1 MNSRNSLILN
11 VVLSIAVIVLYV
23 LHFSNGTST
32 QSSGTDASEDVWIE
46 DTTLAQKA
54 LTSSRPLKVVFIRAD
69 SIYVKYEYFT
79 NLKKGIEAKTRRS
92 EAELEGE
99 MKRLEKDYEDAQR
112 RAQSMSKEQIME
124 LEQRFGQ
131 RQQGLAQLRDRL
143 AEELAGEEE
152 KLNKQLR
159 TKVQDYFN
167 RIASENDFDYI
178 VSYFPGSN
186 VIWANDSLD
195 ITAKVLNDLNREYR
209 ESRKK

>member
-1 MNSRNSLILN
+1 MSSRNSLILN
-11 VVLSIAVIVLYV
+11 VVLCIAVIVLYI
-23 LHFSNGTST
+23 LHFTGESRKTSIGTNT
-32 QSSGTDASEDVWIE
+32 KEDVWIE

-54 LTSSRPLKVVFIRAD
+54 LTSNRPLKVVFIRAD

-79 NLKKGIEAKTRRS
+79 NLKKGIEGKTRRS

-131 RQQGLAQLRDRL
+131 RQQGLGQLRDRL
-143 AEELAGEEE
+143 AEELAVEEE

-159 TKVQDYFN
+159 SKVQDYFN

-195 ITAKVLNDLNREYR
+195 ITSKVLNDLNREYR
-209 ESRKK
+209 EGRKK

>member
-1 MNSRNSLILN
+1 MNQRISLIFN
-11 VVLSIAVIVLYV
+11 VLLSIAVIVLYV
-23 LHFSNGTST
+23 LHFSST
-32 QSSGTDASEDVWIE
+32 RSGSSESGSDENVWIE

-54 LTSSRPLKVVFIRAD
+54 LASNKPLKIVFIKAD
-69 SIYVKYEYFT
+69 SIYVKYEYYN
-79 NLKKGIEAKTRRS
+79 NLKKGIESKARRS

-131 RQQGLAQLRDRL
+131 RQQQLAQLRDRL
-143 AEELAGEEE
+143 SEELAIEEE

-159 TKVQDYFN
+159 GKVQDYFN
-167 RIASENDFDYI
+167 RIASENNFDYI

-186 VIWANDSLD
+186 VVWANDSLD

-209 ESRKK
+209 EGKKK

>member
-11 VVLSIAVIVLYV
+11 VVLSIAVVVLYV
-23 LHFSNGTST
+23 LHFTGEGKKTADTSSN
-32 QSSGTDASEDVWIE
+32 QEDVWIE

-54 LTSSRPLKVVFIRAD
+54 LNSNRPLKVVFIRAD

-79 NLKKGIEAKTRRS
+79 NLKKGIESKTRRS

-152 KLNKQLR
+152 KLNRQLR